1 MKGQNCIKF
10 LFLISLIFVIIQT
23 AHLRPLTG
31 SEGES
36 ESTEVSVTTE
46 ETRGSGY
53 TVNDPKLICSP
64 GHRRKSDGSCIKQHK
79 LQEEQK

>member
-10 LFLISLIFVIIQT
+10 LFLISLIFFIIQT
-23 AHLRPLTG
+23 AHLRPLTD

-46 ETRGSGY
+46 ENLGSGFA
-53 TVNDPKLICSP
+53 VNNIAGSICGP
-64 GHRRKSDGSCIKQHK
+64 GHQRIPDGTCVKKHK
-79 LQEEQK
+79 P